1 MTFDVHALDL
11 FVLVGSAVT
20 ILAILAV
27 RVSSRAGLPSLLIY
41 LAMGVALG
49 EAGVG
54 IEFEN
59 AAVAQA
65 LGFAALAIILAEG
78 GLTTRLRDFRPAM
91 RIGLSLATIGVAV
104 SVTVMAVGA
113 HYLLGLPW
121 ELAFLLGAVTSP
133 TDAAAVFS
141 VLRAAPIKKRLSGAL
156 EAESGLND
164 APTVVLVTLIS
175 SEALGEHGI
184 AVTAGIM
191 VYELVFGVACGL
203 LVGLGGAWLMRRAAL
218 PASGLYPIAVL
229 TLAFLAYGAA
239 AFVHASGFAAVYVA
253 ALVLGNS
260 ELPHRGATRSFAEG
274 VAWLAQIGLFVMLG
288 LLLSPGRISWETT
301 GLALLAGLILT
312 VLARPISV
320 VVSSLVRPM
329 PWRDVAFLS
338 WAGLRG
344 AVPIVLMTI
353 PLGGRG
359 HRLAAAV
366 RRGLRD
372 GRDLHVA
379 HRPDPAP
386 GGAVARRRPA
396 ARAPRHRARGRARW
410 NASPPTCCRSPSRR
424 RSRLHGVEVGE
435 LRLPVGA
442 SVSMVIRDGQSL
454 VPERRTVLKR
464 GDDMLVVTPRKLR
477 EATERR
483 LRDVSL
489 GGRLARWLPEE
500 SSAERGASRVSALGR
515 ARRSR
520 CPPRPPTVRL
530 PLTSFSKPS
539 PTTTTTPTPVASRR
553 TTWASG
559 PRRVRTRRTSGRSG
573 SSVQISATATSLPS
587 GALPTSPRPKPW
599 SANSPRVRSARPAR
613 CRRSAR

>member
-1 MTFDVHALDL
+1 VTFDVDQLDL
-11 FVLVGSAVT
+11 FLLVGSAVT

-41 LAMGVALG
+41 LLMGAVLG
-49 EAGVG
+49 ESGLG
-54 IEFEN
+54 IQFED

-78 GLTTRLRDFRPAM
+78 GLTTRWGDFRPSM
-91 RIGLSLATIGVAV
+91 PIGLSLATIGVAV
-104 SVTVMAVGA
+104 SVSLMALGA

-121 ELAFLLGAVTSP
+121 ELAVLLGAVTSP

-175 SEALGEHGI
+175 SEAIGEHGL
-184 AVTAGIM
+184 AFTAGIIL
-191 VYELVFGVACGL
+191 YELVFGVGCGL
-203 LVGLGGAWLMRRAAL
+203 LAGIGGAWLMRRAAL

-229 TLAFLAYGAA
+229 TLALLGYGAA

-260 ELPHRGATRSFAEG
+260 ELPHRGPTRSFAEG

-288 LLLSPGRISWETT
+288 LLLSPGRISWETV
-301 GLALLAGLILT
+301 GHALVAGLILT

-320 VVSSLVRPM
+320 VASSVVRRM

-353 PLGGRG
+353 PLAEGVTGSP
-359 HRLAAAV
+359 RLFDVVFVMVVVYTLLTGPTLPVVARWLGV
-366 RRGLRD
+366 DRRQEP
-372 GRDLHVA
+372 RDLDLEAAPLERIAADLLQVTIT
-379 HRPDPAP
+379 PA
-386 GGAVARRRPA
+386 
-396 ARAPRHRARGRARW
+396 
-410 NASPPTCCRSPSRR
+410 SL
-424 RSRLHGVEVGE
+424 LHGVEVGE

-442 SVSMVIRDGQSL
+442 SVSMLIRDGQSL

-464 GDDMLVVTPRKLR
+464 GDDMLVVTPRRLR

-489 GGRLARWLPEE
+489 GGRLARWLPED
-500 SSAERGASRVSALGR
+500 
-515 ARRSR
+515 
-520 CPPRPPTVRL
+520 
-530 PLTSFSKPS
+530 KP
-539 PTTTTTPTPVASRR
+539 
-553 TTWASG
+553 
-559 PRRVRTRRTSGRSG
+559 
-573 SSVQISATATSLPS
+573 
-587 GALPTSPRPKPW
+587 
-599 SANSPRVRSARPAR
+599 
-613 CRRSAR
+613 